1 MANIFREIPGRLQRG
16 NFTQINR
23 YSTSMNIA
31 LNEFFGDTTKI
42 IGNSIIKIWNS
53 TLMISNKKIKIWNG
67 SFWINKISKI
77 YNRSI
82 WN

>member
-1 MANIFREIPGRLQRG
+1 MANIFREIPGRLDRK
-16 NFTQINR
+16 NFYQINN
-23 YSTSMNIA
+23 YFSSSIIA
-31 LNEFFGDTTKI
+31 SNSFFGDTTEI
-42 IGNSIIKIWNS
+42 MNNSIIKIWNG
-53 TLMISNKKIKIWNG
+53 TLMLSNKKIKIWNG